1 MNKFLTIIL
10 FAFLII
16 NCSKKKESK
25 DEYLPIL
32 VDMNNEEVSLD
43 TYKENVLILNL
54 WATWC
59 KPCIAEFESLEKS
72 KSNYLDK
79 KVKIVAISNENH
91 DKIQEFIER
100 REIDLEFLKLN
111 ADLNYF
117 GAYSLPTTIVFD
129 KEGKESF
136 RIASGI
142 DFASQ
147 NFVEKILDLEKL

>member
-1 MNKFLTIIL
+1 MNKIITII
-10 FAFLII
+10 FCTSFLI
-16 NCSKKKESK
+16 NCEIKKESK
-25 DEYLPIL
+25 DQYLPIL
-32 VDMNNEEVSLD
+32 LDMNNEEVSLD
-43 TYKENVLILNL
+43 SYKENVLILNL

-117 GAYSLPTTIVFD
+117 GAFSLPTTIVFD
-129 KEGKESF
+129 KVGKERF

-147 NFVEKILDLEKL
+147 NFVQKILDLEKL

>member
-1 MNKFLTIIL
+1 M
-10 FAFLII
+10 
-16 NCSKKKESK
+16 
-25 DEYLPIL
+25 PIL
-32 VDMNNEEVSLD
+32 VDMNNVEVLLD
-43 TYKENVLILNL
+43 NYKENVLILNL

-117 GAYSLPTTIVFD
+117 GAIAFLLPLFLI
-129 KEGKESF
+129 KKGKKVL
-136 RIASGI
+136 GLL
-142 DFASQ
+142 
-147 NFVEKILDLEKL
+147 VE

>member
-1 MNKFLTIIL
+1 MCIRDSVYHEDYRIGEPGDFVWAYVPTALR
-10 FAFLII
+10 
-16 NCSKKKESK
+16 
-25 DEYLPIL
+25 L
-32 VDMNNEEVSLD
+32 VGTTFQEV
-43 TYKENVLILNL
+43 IF
-54 WATWC
+54 
-59 KPCIAEFESLEKS
+59 P
-72 KSNYLDK
+72 YLDK

-147 NFVEKILDLEKL
+147 NFVQKILDLEKL

>member
-1 MNKFLTIIL
+1 MIFGTALL
-10 FAFLII
+10 FKRGLIFT
-16 NCSKKKESK
+16 
-25 DEYLPIL
+25 LL
-32 VDMNNEEVSLD
+32 VRNSR
-43 TYKENVLILNL
+43 Y
-54 WATWC
+54 
-59 KPCIAEFESLEKS
+59 EFESLEKS

-147 NFVEKILDLEKL
+147 NFVQKILDLEKL